1 MRKIR
6 NVVVLILLVV
16 TPLLMLVG
24 CSKKSL
30 GYTFLDQ
37 TFIYDGTEKVIE
49 IEEPISNGYEV
60 EYSNNKATDVGQYYA
75 TANIKN
81 EKGKV
86 VETLRA
92 TLTINH
98 AENMA
103 FDAFLSDFTVGYLAG
118 DQLSISIL
126 LDDPSALGLTHYDAQ
141 WYTYTAYTE
150 QDAVEAI
157 AAIKSIQAELKSYP
171 YDELS
176 PSQQIAYQQLDEY
189 LEQRLYEENIA
200 DCFYMQLVYIDQ
212 FGGYVSD
219 FGSSIQTLALE
230 TKQDV
235 EDIINYVVSTKEAF
249 SSYVDFARDKAAK
262 GYGYTDFTI
271 DQMNSY
277 LSDILAEGESY
288 YLLEDLENKIKAT
301 TFLTLEEKNSYCLE
315 LELAF
320 KNDYLAGVQI
330 LHDGLEDQKRHLE
343 EGYWSIYDGGKELYQ
358 NQLKGLLGLKE
369 LDMESYIEQIDQA
382 LSSASKMEQD
392 ALYEIIL
399 SQHISSNE
407 ELAQF
412 LSKNIF
418 YSGTPESM
426 ISYLQEF
433 AKTIVPDLDVV
444 PTISIKEMDQATAKV
459 NNAVAYYTK
468 STLDSQKMEYIT
480 LNPLYLSD
488 YNDTLDTLAHEGYPG
503 HLYAYLYLKQLDIP
517 LISKIMTSTAHA
529 EGWATYVQLAL
540 YQHLM
545 DTASSRNMKRTAKY
559 LYAQTLSGHLLE
571 TRLDVGI
578 HYEGWT
584 IAQIAK
590 YLGDLGYNSEA
601 AEEIYHLLIEM
612 PTSYAAY
619 GYGKYFFYSLHEEA
633 KSILGDHYKE
643 IEFNEMLLSKGW
655 TSLGILQQTYEEY
668 MKKEC
673 HRYGIDYHY

>member
-1 MRKIR
+1 
-6 NVVVLILLVV
+6 
-16 TPLLMLVG
+16 
-24 CSKKSL
+24 
-30 GYTFLDQ
+30 
-37 TFIYDGTEKVIE
+37 
-49 IEEPISNGYEV
+49 
-60 EYSNNKATDVGQYYA
+60 
-75 TANIKN
+75 
-81 EKGKV
+81 
-86 VETLRA
+86 
-92 TLTINH
+92 
-98 AENMA
+98 
-103 FDAFLSDFTVGYLAG
+103 
-118 DQLSISIL
+118 
-126 LDDPSALGLTHYDAQ
+126 
-141 WYTYTAYTE
+141 
-150 QDAVEAI
+150 
-157 AAIKSIQAELKSYP
+157 
-171 YDELS
+171 
-176 PSQQIAYQQLDEY
+176 
-189 LEQRLYEENIA
+189 
-200 DCFYMQLVYIDQ
+200 
-212 FGGYVSD
+212 
-219 FGSSIQTLALE
+219 
-230 TKQDV
+230 
-235 EDIINYVVSTKEAF
+235 
-249 SSYVDFARDKAAK
+249 
-262 GYGYTDFTI
+262 
-271 DQMNSY
+271 
-277 LSDILAEGESY
+277 
-288 YLLEDLENKIKAT
+288 
-301 TFLTLEEKNSYCLE
+301 
-315 LELAF
+315 
-320 KNDYLAGVQI
+320 
-330 LHDGLEDQKRHLE
+330 
-343 EGYWSIYDGGKELYQ
+343 
-358 NQLKGLLGLKE
+358 
-369 LDMESYIEQIDQA
+369 MESYIEEIDQA
-382 LSSASKMEQD
+382 LSSAIQMEQE
-392 ALYEIIL
+392 ALEEIIW
-399 SQHISSNE
+399 SQRISSYE
-407 ELAQF
+407 ELEQF

-433 AKTIVPDLDVV
+433 AKTIVPDLEVV

-468 STLDSQKMEYIT
+468 STLDSQGMEYIT

-545 DTASSRNMKRTAKY
+545 DTSSSRNMKRTAKY

-584 IAQIAK
+584 VTQIAK

-633 KSILGDHYKE
+633 KCILGDHYNE

-673 HRYGIDYHY
+673 HRFGIEYQY